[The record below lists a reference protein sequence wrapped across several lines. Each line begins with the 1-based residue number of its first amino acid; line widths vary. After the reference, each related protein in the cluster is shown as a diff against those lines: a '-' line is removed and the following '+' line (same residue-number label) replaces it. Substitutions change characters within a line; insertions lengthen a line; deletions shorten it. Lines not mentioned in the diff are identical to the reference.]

1 MSVTIGGDIVITRP
15 KPAASMCG
23 MHACVIANEPRELID
38 EIRSYF
44 LSGVSTMS
52 CHLGVRIIQPE
63 NFEAP
68 RCTVRTAPPQAG
80 ARTPYVQCVG
90 P

>member
-52 CHLGVRIIQPE
+52 CHLG
-63 NFEAP
+63 
-68 RCTVRTAPPQAG
+68 
-80 ARTPYVQCVG
+80 
-90 P
+90 

>member
-52 CHLGVRIIQPE
+52 CHLGVIISQPKIWV
-63 NFEAP
+63 P
-68 RCTVRTAPPQAG
+68 RCTVRMAPPEAG
-80 ARTPYVQCVG
+80 THTPYVQCVG